1 MEIRITDSL
10 KLQCEIPF
18 VLIEKFQF
26 VWEPNQHAVLGLEG
40 YINGNAQYITDK
52 LYDSKIK
59 IWKAK
64 QKGTFLRV
72 FNKSTRVR
80 CWKNQKSQDTSGIR
94 VI

>member
-59 IWKAK
+59 IWMEKK
-64 QKGTFLRV
+64 QSKRV
-72 FNKSTRVR
+72 LF
-80 CWKNQKSQDTSGIR
+80 CGI
-94 VI
+94 